1 MIYFKDLKMWTSS
14 SKLIQIKLN
23 DKWDCDDDELK
34 NWIELLNIDKIWEEK
49 WENNHEKKNHNHN
62 QYKKIKKVESKI
74 KNQESLLKS

>member
-34 NWIELLNIDKIWEEK
+34 NWIELLNIDKRWEEK
-49 WENNHEKKNHNHN
+49 WENNHEKE
-62 QYKKIKKVESKI
+62 ES
-74 KNQESLLKS
+74 